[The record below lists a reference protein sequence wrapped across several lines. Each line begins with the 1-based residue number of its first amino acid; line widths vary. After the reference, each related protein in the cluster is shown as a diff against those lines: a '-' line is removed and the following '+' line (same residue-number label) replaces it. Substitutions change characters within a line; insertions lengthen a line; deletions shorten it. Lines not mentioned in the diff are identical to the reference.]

1 MIFYHG
7 TTKKKWRLIK
17 KEGVLWGYNVHK
29 NLDGTTYKGYR
40 YTYLTPDIIIAS
52 DYGDMVLEVEYDPVG
67 VDGTGT
73 DNYGF
78 DPPEGQICWQFSV
91 FIPIP
96 ISKVKIINIMKKL
109 INKHLSLPPYYDQNN
124 EIHFTFN
131 EKDLLALMEDVSK
144 ISWSAGSI
152 AKYYEDRPK
161 ERPSHV
167 KTHFRDWWNLKMSRS
182 YKYKYNKETIIP
194 KKNKKGRSILNYL
207 MNIGKK

>member
-17 KEGVLWGYNVHK
+17 KEGVLWGYNIHK

-40 YTYLTPDIIIAS
+40 YTYLTPDITIAS
-52 DYGDMVLEVEYDPVG
+52 DYGDMMLEVEYDPVG

-96 ISKVKIINIMKKL
+96 ISKVKIINIMKK
-109 INKHLSLPPYYDQNN
+109 H
-124 EIHFTFN
+124 
-131 EKDLLALMEDVSK
+131 
-144 ISWSAGSI
+144 
-152 AKYYEDRPK
+152 
-161 ERPSHV
+161 
-167 KTHFRDWWNLKMSRS
+167 
-182 YKYKYNKETIIP
+182 
-194 KKNKKGRSILNYL
+194 KGRRNKFMFWLSEIIITGTCVYGYFNWLGIYHGFFIVIWFGLSMLVGILTGFL
-207 MNIGKK
+207 IKKD